1 MPNLNEQINEKL
13 GQLQSEIERLRES
26 ELRDLVVKLV
36 EEIRVLITTLNV
48 TALADILK
56 AIVQK
61 INDIE
66 NHLKKQDQVYDDKF
80 KNILSEISIFRNM
93 VESGLKEQ
101 LSLQKKKFKVLI
113 WSSVIIIIVSIAI
126 FILSLLT
133 FIKH

>member
-36 EEIRVLITTLNV
+36 EEIKVLITTLNV

-61 INDIE
+61 INEIE

-80 KNILSEISIFRNM
+80 KNILSEISIFKNM

-101 LSLQKKKFKVLI
+101 LSLQKKKFKFLI

-126 FILSLLT
+126 FIISLLT